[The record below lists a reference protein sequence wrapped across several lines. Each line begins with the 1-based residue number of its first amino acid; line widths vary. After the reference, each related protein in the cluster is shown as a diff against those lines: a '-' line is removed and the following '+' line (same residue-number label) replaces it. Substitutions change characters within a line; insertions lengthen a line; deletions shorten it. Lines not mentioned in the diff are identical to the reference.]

1 MEFGAAPSIREILDG
16 LETFRASREER
27 IMKLGEVGA
36 DFKAD
41 EWGLEMFMPDASHK
55 AFDRAE
61 ASLSSTTPSKPI
73 GTSYKV
79 LARFAL
85 ARR

>member
-1 MEFGAAPSIREILDG
+1 
-16 LETFRASREER
+16 
-27 IMKLGEVGA
+27 MKLGEVGA

-61 ASLSSTTPSKPI
+61 AIVEQYDAK
-73 GTSYKV
+73 
-79 LARFAL
+79 
-85 ARR
+85 